1 MAQTLMTLVVRALD
15 KDDIADT
22 ISKLNE
28 ARIRDIPTLKALSY
42 SEWNEL
48 GLPLGVRKKL
58 QLELGVAAAAPTP
71 PPSHPAASST
81 SHAVPGI
88 FSFASDP
95 ATAAAQQAAKS
106 AALRLP
112 LTRQRCRT

>member
-15 KDDIADT
+15 EDDIADT

-48 GLPLGVRKKL
+48 GLGVRR
-58 QLELGVAAAAPTP
+58 GA
-71 PPSHPAASST
+71 
-81 SHAVPGI
+81 G
-88 FSFASDP
+88 
-95 ATAAAQQAAKS
+95 
-106 AALRLP
+106 
-112 LTRQRCRT
+112 LTLTCC

>member
-58 QLELGVAAAAPTP
+58 QLELGVAAVAQSRRHLTQRRHRRHMQFPEYFHSP
-71 PPSHPAASST
+71 PIQPLPQRSKQPS
-81 SHAVPGI
+81 
-88 FSFASDP
+88 
-95 ATAAAQQAAKS
+95 QQ
-106 AALRLP
+106 LRLP
-112 LTRQRCRT
+112 LTRQR